1 MRLGQ
6 RSAAAGVVLRDR
18 PAGGILL
25 VSTAQGTVGRD
36 ARELVWEL
44 GRERLSED
52 DVVCQ
57 PVQHRY
63 VRPRHAHGDDR
74 GAECRAPASPD
85 RLAARA
91 GSVARGK
98 LGCAAAERPDRQ
110 TQAQQAT
117 QQTRAGRRMSPQPA
131 GRSHRCS
138 LPARSAPSTQ
148 SATGPGSLPLTSAHC
163 RASSAPASRNSL
175 TALRNPILSQRTGA
189 TGAHR
194 PRHRISGPSGPSRRW
209 SRSAALGML

>member
-57 PVQHRY
+57 PVDHRY
-63 VRPRHAHGDDR
+63 VRATSRPRR
-74 GAECRAPASPD
+74 RS
-85 RLAARA
+85 R
-91 GSVARGK
+91 
-98 LGCAAAERPDRQ
+98 
-110 TQAQQAT
+110 
-117 QQTRAGRRMSPQPA
+117 RRMS
-131 GRSHRCS
+131 
-138 LPARSAPSTQ
+138 SASV
-148 SATGPGSLPLTSAHC
+148 A
-163 RASSAPASRNSL
+163 
-175 TALRNPILSQRTGA
+175 
-189 TGAHR
+189 
-194 PRHRISGPSGPSRRW
+194 
-209 SRSAALGML
+209 